1 MTKDLTQ
8 GRPMKLLLQFGVPI
22 LFGMLFQQLYNVV
35 DTAIVGKCLGGGALA
50 AVGATSSI
58 NFLVV
63 GGCIGLCGGFTIPV
77 AQRFGAGDYGELRKY
92 VASGIWCCLFF
103 SAAVTVATLLLGREI
118 LTAMHTPADIYES
131 AWTYISVIFAG
142 ISASI
147 LYNMTAGILRSLGDS
162 RTPVIWLVA
171 ASLTNIVLDL
181 VFILCFH
188 WGVFG
193 AAFATVLSQLLA
205 GLGCLVRLC
214 RGFEILRMERED
226 WAWSWR
232 RVGVLVGLGLPMGLQ
247 YSITA
252 IGSIMLQ
259 SAVNVLGTVY
269 VTATTAA
276 SKVSVF
282 LCCPFD
288 AMGSTMITYGGQN
301 VGARQWDRLH
311 QGVRSCTVL
320 GLLYAVIA
328 LGLVCFGGNF
338 LVMLFLDQESS
349 ALAPLA
355 RHYLLVMALFYFPLS
370 LVNIF
375 RFMIQ
380 GMGFSPLAT
389 LAGVLEMVGRGLVAR
404 LVGVL
409 GYSAACFASPAAW
422 LLADVFLVPAY
433 FWCVRRVRREDLL
446 QPETQRLENRRFS
459 LRRPRA
465 AA

>member
-1 MTKDLTQ
+1 MT
-8 GRPMKLLLQFGVPI
+8 GVQTCALPI
-22 LFGMLFQQLYNVV
+22 
-35 DTAIVGKCLGGGALA
+35 
-50 AVGATSSI
+50 
-58 NFLVV
+58 
-63 GGCIGLCGGFTIPV
+63 
-77 AQRFGAGDYGELRKY
+77 
-92 VASGIWCCLFF
+92 
-103 SAAVTVATLLLGREI
+103 
-118 LTAMHTPADIYES
+118 
-131 AWTYISVIFAG
+131 
-142 ISASI
+142 
-147 LYNMTAGILRSLGDS
+147 
-162 RTPVIWLVA
+162 
-171 ASLTNIVLDL
+171 LDL